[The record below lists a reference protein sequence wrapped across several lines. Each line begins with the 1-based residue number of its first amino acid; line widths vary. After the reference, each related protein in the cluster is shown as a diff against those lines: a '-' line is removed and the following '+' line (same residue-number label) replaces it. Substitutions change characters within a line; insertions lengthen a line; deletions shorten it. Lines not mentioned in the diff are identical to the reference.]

1 MFFIFFFK
9 DELKYSFEITSP
21 RLWVTAENITSKF
34 EEIFPF
40 SYQNDLATNMTSYS
54 HKQSYSITFN
64 DLVNLGCKDGAI
76 FKPPNDL
83 NPREDAAFILFSSGT
98 TGLPKGVVMTHENY
112 IALQRQTE

>member
-1 MFFIFFFK
+1 
-9 DELKYSFEITSP
+9 LKHSFEITSP
-21 RLWVTAENITSKF
+21 RLWVRTESITSKF

-40 SYQNDLATNMTSYS
+40 SYQNDLATMTSYS
-54 HKQSYSITFN
+54 HKQSNSITFN
-64 DLVNLGCKDGAI
+64 DLINLGSKHGAI